1 MHWETTAVLCDVS
14 SALCRAVRSVSE
26 TIRVLWEAMLVLGEM
41 MLGVLGAVVV
51 LCDVMWALW
60 AGRR

>member
-1 MHWETTAVLCDVS
+1 MDWETMAVLCDVS
-14 SALCRAVRSVSE
+14 SALCGAVQSLSE
-26 TIRVLWEAMLVLGEM
+26 MIRVLWEAMLVLGEM

-51 LCDVMWALW
+51 LCDVMWAFW